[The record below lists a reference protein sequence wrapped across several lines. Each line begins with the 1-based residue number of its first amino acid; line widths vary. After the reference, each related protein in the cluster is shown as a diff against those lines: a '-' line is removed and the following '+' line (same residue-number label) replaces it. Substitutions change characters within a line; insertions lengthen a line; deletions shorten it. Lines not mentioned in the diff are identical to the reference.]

1 MRPLTS
7 RDPSTR
13 PAGSFRVSP
22 KEKILSSPRGAFGR
36 REPTGR
42 RLKFLKFWFPVF
54 LYSGIIFYAS
64 SLPNVKSPLDIENLD
79 KLIHVFEYIPFGFLL
94 ARAFS
99 GQWPRVRI
107 WQVVTICS
115 LLYGISDEYHQSF
128 VPGRESCVPDAIADT
143 IGGFLGAGI
152 YLFLKDRAKTRQKAS

>member
-1 MRPLTS
+1 MQPLGS

-13 PAGSFRVSP
+13 PAGSLRVSP
-22 KEKILSSPRGAFGR
+22 REKILR
-36 REPTGR
+36 RS

-64 SLPNVKSPLDIENLD
+64 SLPDLKPPLKITNID
-79 KLIHVFEYIPFGFLL
+79 KAFHVLEYLPFGFLL
-94 ARAFS
+94 ARAFIQ
-99 GQWPRVRI
+99 QWPAVKI

-128 VPGRESCVPDAIADT
+128 VPGRESSVIDVVADT
-143 IGGFLGAGI
+143 IGGFLGVWI
-152 YLFLKDRAKTRQKAS
+152 YLFRQKRVTSKQKAS